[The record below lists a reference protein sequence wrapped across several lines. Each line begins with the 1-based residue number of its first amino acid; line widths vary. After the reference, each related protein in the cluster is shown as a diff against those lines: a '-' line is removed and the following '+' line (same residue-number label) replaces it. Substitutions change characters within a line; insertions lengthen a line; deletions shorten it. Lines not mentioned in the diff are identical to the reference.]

1 VTGFAPLAYVFW
13 HAPASAGDVAGY
25 EADLLAFH
33 ASLTA
38 APPRGFVRS
47 SPAALPGASW
57 LAGAGPGYEDWY
69 LVNDWA
75 AIGELNQAAVATAHV
90 SSHDRVAHQAAG
102 GAGAIYRLH
111 AGSESAGSAVRT
123 WFAKPAGWSYRR
135 LDEAMAS
142 ILGDGG
148 SLWRRQLVLGPAPEF
163 CLRSD
168 AAPTLP
174 EGIVAEVIDYR
185 ALP

>member
-13 HAPASAGDVAGY
+13 HAPASADDVAAY
-25 EADLLAFH
+25 EADLLDFH

-38 APPRGFVRS
+38 APPPGFIRS
-47 SPAALPGASW
+47 ETFGLPGASW
-57 LAGAGPGYEDWY
+57 LAGPGPGYEDWY

-75 AIGELNQAAVATAHV
+75 AIGELNRAAVATAHV
-90 SSHDRVAHQAAG
+90 ASHDRIAHQAASG
-102 GAGAIYRLH
+102 SGAIYQLH
-111 AGSESAGSAVRT
+111 AGSEITGSAVRI
-123 WFAKPAGWSYRR
+123 WFAKPAGWGYGR
-135 LDEAMAS
+135 LDEALAPM
-142 ILGDGG
+142 LGDGG
-148 SLWRRQLVLGPAPEF
+148 SLWRRQMVLGPAPEF

-174 EGIVAEVIDYR
+174 EGIAAEVIDYH